1 MTAVSLLTPKGTDP
15 NLTVTPEVWTAV
27 QANALTEVQFFNPRL
42 VTMELVGYAS
52 GNFTNG
58 YLPGF
63 GRKFVQT
70 NGAPATLRGKKFT
83 LTGWIL
89 GRGDSVFP
97 IAAPSI
103 TLISTLVFDNVVAAS
118 TDITDAEALAIA
130 VEQFRAPAANAEL
143 TSNLTLPVAGALG
156 ASIAWTSSNPAV
168 ISNAG
173 VVTRPASGQPDAVV
187 SLSYVI
193 TQGTES
199 TQPVA
204 IEFTVKALVGTA
216 AVVLFTNDFG
226 TVNKTGYTL
235 GNIVYTPTGGSEI
248 TAAKDRVQINSS
260 TTAPHTVGNPFL
272 VMAPISTFLTS
283 YIDIDFSAF
292 TGAGKLELDYSV
304 WAAAVITTFN
314 NSTLAMTA
322 ELKVQKFDGTNW
334 VNEGDAFNVIANAS
348 ATEYKKTS
356 FALSGAAKYRLVYT
370 IAGTGLGTSNTAYAL
385 TVDNLVVT
393 DK

>member
-1 MTAVSLLTPKGTDP
+1 
-15 NLTVTPEVWTAV
+15 
-27 QANALTEVQFFNPRL
+27 
-42 VTMELVGYAS
+42 MELVGYAS

-58 YLPGF
+58 YLAGF
-63 GRKFVQT
+63 GTKFVQT
-70 NGAPATLRGKKFT
+70 NSAPSTLRDKKFT
-83 LTGWIL
+83 VTGWIL
-89 GRGDSVFP
+89 GRGSSTFP
-97 IAAPSI
+97 VPAPSI
-103 TLISTLVFDNVVAAS
+103 TLISTLDYANVVAAA
-118 TDITDAEALAIA
+118 TDPTDTEKLALA
-130 VEQFRAPAANAEL
+130 VEQFRAPAANAEV
-143 TSNLTLPVAGALG
+143 TSNLNLPVAGALG

-226 TVNKTGYTL
+226 TANKTGYAQ
-235 GNIVYTPTGGSEI
+235 GNIVYTPTGGTEI

-260 TTAPHTVGNPFL
+260 TTAPHTAGNPFL

-304 WAAAVITTFN
+304 WSATVINNFN
-314 NSTLAMTA
+314 NSALAMTA

-370 IAGTGLGTSNTAYAL
+370 IAGTGLSTSNTAYAL